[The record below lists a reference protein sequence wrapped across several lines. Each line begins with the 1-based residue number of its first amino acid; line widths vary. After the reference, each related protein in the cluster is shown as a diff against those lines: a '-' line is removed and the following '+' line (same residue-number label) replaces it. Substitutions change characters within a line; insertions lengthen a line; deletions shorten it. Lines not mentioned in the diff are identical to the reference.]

1 VARRASDLPKP
12 VVFIDDGLGDAE
24 RVRALEGWF
33 ARLDEEPVIDV
44 AVRAAD
50 TLAELRATEDQ

>member
-1 VARRASDLPKP
+1 
-12 VVFIDDGLGDAE
+12 VFIDDGLGDAE

-50 TLAELRATEDQ
+50 TLAELRAAEDQ